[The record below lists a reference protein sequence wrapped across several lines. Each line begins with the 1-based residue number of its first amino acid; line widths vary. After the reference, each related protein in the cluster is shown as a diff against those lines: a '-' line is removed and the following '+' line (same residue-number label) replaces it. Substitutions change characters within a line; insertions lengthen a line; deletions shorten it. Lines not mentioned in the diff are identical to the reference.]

1 MGLRKDI
8 KKLLV
13 PNKVPAAT
21 SFKVDEIV
29 INPIDGK
36 AYIKKTDNTVIELGS
51 GGDSA
56 FTTEI
61 SASFSSSIAA
71 LETGGTG
78 VQAASVSGAID
89 VATGSLL
96 ITASAFT
103 TNTLQ
108 FTKGDASTFNVV
120 HTASLSEA
128 LTTTLNSDVGA
139 VSNNTTFAAGTSIES
154 LLRQLLI
161 DFIPPTFTNFT
172 ITNLD
177 TAIEV
182 GDQEPSTINAG
193 TFTTASSTSDGTGF
207 ENNGGSFGLVLSN
220 NATDNGTISATFNSN
235 NISFSA
241 ITIKRTS
248 VGNATFTLTGTDS
261 QGNVTARSDSAKFRL
276 PIFYG
281 GSPNDGSA
289 GNDAALADILSD
301 ISSSITST
309 TGTSQIL
316 VTSTT
321 DANFGKQTLISP
333 TSTTSIPNNLTIV
346 LPASVQDTNN
356 FCYIIIPSSFNNIAS
371 IVRDGSVVETGTF
384 GSPLFTANHERFS
397 GINTEYKIYRS
408 AGKGPFDEGAVL
420 VIND

>member
-108 FTKGDASTFNVV
+108 FTKGDTSTFNVV
-120 HTASLSEA
+120 HTASLSQD
-128 LTTTLNSDVGA
+128 LTTVLSSDVGA
-139 VSNNTTFAAGTSIES
+139 VSSGETFSAGSSIEA
-154 LLRQLLI
+154 LLRELLI
-161 DFIPPTFTNFT
+161 DFINPTMNSLT
-172 ITNLD
+172 IKDSSN
-177 TAIEV
+177 ASMVSRIEV
-182 GDQEPSTINAG
+182 GDSDIVTKG
-193 TFTTASSTSDGTGF
+193 SFTTSSNSSTNGFDG
-207 ENNGGSFGLVLSN
+207 GLSLGLSG
-220 NATDNGTISATFNSN
+220 NANSLGTVTSSSLNLDFPDLTLR
-235 NISFSA
+235 
-241 ITIKRTS
+241 RTS
-248 VGNATFTLTGTDS
+248 RGSVTFTLTGTF
-261 QGNVTARSDSAKFRL
+261 T
-276 PIFYG
+276 G
-281 GSPNDGSA
+281 GSGGTSNKTDSVSFLSPYFFGASTISAIAGNINTNIDSILADISGSGTATGDVSFTSPTNTFGNQTYVNTTGTNLPSMTLTLPDGSA
-289 GNDAALADILSD
+289 D
-301 ISSSITST
+301 SSKFT
-309 TGTSQIL
+309 
-316 VTSTT
+316 
-321 DANFGKQTLISP
+321 
-333 TSTTSIPNNLTIV
+333 
-346 LPASVQDTNN
+346 
-356 FCYIIIPSSFNNIAS
+356 YIIYPSDFGNLSNILQNGTDPVLGAFTQLS
-371 IVRDGSVVETGTF
+371 TDGSGC
-384 GSPLFTANHERFS
+384 NHTRFS
-397 GINTEYKIYRS
+397 VATEYIVYRS
-408 AGKGPFDEGAVL
+408 NLPGAFSIGDTL
-420 VIND
+420 VIDD